1 MTVPACQNE
10 VAEFLRAITG
20 SAPTETH
27 ISAVFVGNNDVF
39 KLKKA
44 VRLPFL
50 DFSTLAARRD
60 MTGRELEL
68 NRQSAPGIYRGV
80 HAIVRTA
87 NGSLSLADVDEAGAL
102 DYVVRMARVPETDF
116 LDVMAR
122 NSALTPALLEALGD
136 AVADLHARFL
146 PVANWDSFAG
156 MRAIVQG
163 NAAAARA
170 AGLKP
175 HIIDKWLHDTL
186 AELERI
192 APALATRA
200 QAGRVR
206 RAHGD
211 LHLGN
216 ICLWEGRP
224 TAFDMLEF
232 DDALA
237 TIDLGYDLA
246 FLLMDLEFH
255 AGRVAAN
262 RVMNRYLAR
271 TGDASLLALLPCFLS
286 VRAMVRAHVQA
297 SRGVSAE
304 AARYLEMA
312 QAALQPAPSL
322 MVAIGGLQGSGKTTL
337 ARALAPEL
345 GRPPGALLVRSDEIR
360 KRLHG
365 ALPEQKLPAAA
376 YSPGANASV
385 NSALLEAAETGAHSG
400 QAVIVD
406 STFLHAP
413 LRHGVEAAARRTK
426 IPFLGLWL
434 TAPMETM
441 LQRVSTREHDASDAG
456 PDVLRAAAELDPGRI
471 SWRAVPADDAYGALA
486 AGRAEIAR
494 LPVAHRSAAP
504 PAAPHVWAGQRSSG
518 HGHDDDE

>member
-1 MTVPACQNE
+1 MAVPACQTE

-20 SAPTETH
+20 NSPVETH
-27 ISAVFVGNNDVF
+27 ISAVFVGSNDVL

-50 DFSTLAARRD
+50 DFSTLAARRE
-60 MTGRELEL
+60 MTRRELDL
-68 NRQSAPGIYRGV
+68 NRQSAPGIYRAI
-80 HAIVRTA
+80 HAIVRAA
-87 NGSLSLADVDEAGAL
+87 NGSLSLASADEAGAL

-122 NSALTPALLEALGD
+122 NNALTPALLEALGD
-136 AVADLHARFL
+136 AVADLHARFS

-163 NAAAARA
+163 NADAARA
-170 AGLKP
+170 AGLP
-175 HIIDKWLHDTL
+175 SHRIDQWLHDTL

-192 APALATRA
+192 ATTLAARA
-200 QAGRVR
+200 RAGHVR

-255 AGRVAAN
+255 AGRPAAN
-262 RVMNRYLAR
+262 RVLNRYLAR
-271 TGDASLLALLPCFLS
+271 TGDTGLLALLPCFLS

-297 SRGVSAE
+297 SRGVSDE

-312 QAALQPAPSL
+312 LTTTQPVPPL

-337 ARALAPEL
+337 ARALAPGL
-345 GRPPGALLVRSDEIR
+345 GRPPGAFLVRSDEIR

-365 ALPEQKLPAAA
+365 ALPEQKLPPAA

-385 NSALLEAAETGAHSG
+385 NTALLAAAETGARTG

-413 LRHGVEAAARRTK
+413 LRRGVEAAARRTK
-426 IPFLGLWL
+426 LPFLGLWL

-441 LQRVSTREHDASDAG
+441 LHRVAARERDASDAG

-471 SWRAVPADDAYGALA
+471 TWRAIAADDADAALA
-486 AGRAEIAR
+486 AARAEISG

-504 PAAPHVWAGQRSSG
+504 AAAPHVWAGQRSSG